1 MVSPPPQ
8 VTTLAPQSQRE
19 PILDVLRG
27 FAILGILLVNIHFM
41 RGTQWMGAG
50 DTGPSADSGTVQ
62 NLAQFLIGWL
72 ASGKFLSSLALL
84 FGIGAALMRARAIAA
99 GRSPRLLLLRRYVIL
114 TAFGLAHMLLLY
126 PGDVLF
132 VYGAAGLMLLAF
144 VNLRPRALV
153 VWAVA
158 LLSGYAL
165 AVVRLAGL
173 YSYTP
178 AAQLA
183 GESGAPARDP
193 FDDLRTEAIA
203 AFTQGSYG
211 DIVSVHAWQAL
222 TLQAYQFS
230 ALPWIL
236 ALFVLGYALGRT
248 GVLDALPAHRA
259 LWRRGACIGL
269 IAGLPANIAVGYGGA
284 LGNFAGA
291 AEPGASGLLT
301 AATMGHAI
309 GTPLL
314 AVGYLCALALYCLRR
329 GPIRRLAAVGRMA
342 LTAYLL
348 QSALALA
355 IITAFQFYDRL
366 SSVSALLLVAGVW
379 AVLLVACPL
388 WLRLFRLGPAE
399 WLWRSLTY
407 GRWQPMRIGAGVQ

>member
-8 VTTLAPQSQRE
+8 VATLAPQSQRE

-50 DTGPSADSGTVQ
+50 DTGPSADSGTAGD
-62 NLAQFLIGWL
+62 LAQFLIGWL

-84 FGIGAALMRARAIAA
+84 FGIGAALMHARAIAA

-114 TAFGLAHMLLLY
+114 MAFGLAHMLLLY

-144 VNLRPRALV
+144 VNLHPRALAL
-153 VWAVA
+153 WAIA

-183 GESGAPARDP
+183 GESGAPAHDP

-248 GVLDALPAHRA
+248 GVLDDLPAHRA

-269 IAGLPANIAVGYGGA
+269 IAGLPANVAVGYGGA

-301 AATMGHAI
+301 AATLGQAI

-314 AVGYLCALALYCLRR
+314 AVGYLCALTLYCLRR

-355 IITAFQFYDRL
+355 IITAFQCYDRL

-388 WLRLFRLGPAE
+388 WLRRFRLGPAE